1 MHDVEALIAKSD
13 KLAAGARQFESAII
27 CPLVQGFSLLPIT
40 EPLAKELVGYQ
51 TKTRVASAKPIRN
64 ISDELHV
71 LAIDI
76 SHNSPVA
83 YINTYY
89 SGGQGGQDALVW
101 DKGNLRFSP
110 TSPGYEKN
118 WPNSPI
124 SQALRM
130 IGVVAEA
137 GEDEFD
143 TLGLGKHRHTHR
155 WAESVK

>member
-1 MHDVEALIAKSD
+1 MHDVEAVIAKSD
-13 KLAAGARQFESAII
+13 NLATQARQFESAII
-27 CPLVQGFSLLPIT
+27 CCLVQGFSLLPIT
-40 EPLAKELVGYQ
+40 EALAKELSGYQ
-51 TKTRVASAKPIRN
+51 TKARVASDKPIPN
-64 ISDELHV
+64 ISDGLHALV
-71 LAIDI
+71 IDT

-89 SGGQGGQDALVW
+89 FGGQGGQDALVW

-110 TSPGYEKN
+110 TSSGYEQE

-143 TLGLGKHRHTHR
+143 TLGLGKHRETHK
-155 WAESVK
+155 WAASVK

>member
-13 KLAAGARQFESAII
+13 MLAAGASQFESAII

-40 EPLAKELVGYQ
+40 DALTKELAGYRAAA
-51 TKTRVASAKPIRN
+51 RVASDKPIRN
-64 ISDELHV
+64 ISDGLRA

-76 SHNSPVA
+76 SHDSPVA
-83 YINTYY
+83 YINTYCL
-89 SGGQGGQDALVW
+89 GGQGGQDALVW

-110 TSPGYEKN
+110 TSSGYEQN

-143 TLGLGKHRHTHR
+143 TLGLGKHRETHR
-155 WAESVK
+155 WSASIK